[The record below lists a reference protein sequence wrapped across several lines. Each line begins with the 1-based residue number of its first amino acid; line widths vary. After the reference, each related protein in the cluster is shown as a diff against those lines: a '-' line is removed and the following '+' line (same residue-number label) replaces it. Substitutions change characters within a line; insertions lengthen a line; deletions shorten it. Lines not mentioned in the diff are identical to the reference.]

1 MFRVQNPR
9 ARQCPVLPLTP
20 PIPPEDHW
28 SSGWTRR
35 QQNAAA
41 LHTRL
46 PCQNARRLPARWS
59 MQEGYRAVLKEHI
72 YGGYCI

>member
-1 MFRVQNPR
+1 MFRVQNPK
-9 ARQCPVLPLTP
+9 ARQCPVLPVTP

-46 PCQNARRLPARWS
+46 PCQNAKPRHGESA
-59 MQEGYRAVLKEHI
+59 MQGE
-72 YGGYCI
+72 